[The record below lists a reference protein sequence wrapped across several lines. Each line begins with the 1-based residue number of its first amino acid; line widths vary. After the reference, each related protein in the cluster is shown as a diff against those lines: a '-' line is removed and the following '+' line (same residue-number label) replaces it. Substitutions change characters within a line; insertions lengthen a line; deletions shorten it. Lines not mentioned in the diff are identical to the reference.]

1 MRHLLQINT
10 SLFGEGGQSTT
21 LASEFVSRW
30 KDAHPG
36 GAVTVRNAS
45 GDAIPHLTGERFAAF
60 LAKPESRTAEQQAI
74 AGFSDMLIE
83 EIRRA
88 DTIVLGL
95 PLYNF
100 GVPSSLKA
108 YFDHIARAG
117 ITFRYTE
124 KGPEGLLTGKKVY
137 VFAAR
142 GGQYA
147 GTPLDSQTNFVR
159 DFLAFLGMRD
169 VEFIYAEGLAMGD
182 ASKTASLARAREVIE
197 TIRNAS
203 REQPYVVNPA
213 VNPAANLATA
223 A

>member
-1 MRHLLQINT
+1 MKQLLQINT

-21 LASEFVSRW
+21 LANEFVSQW
-30 KDAHPG
+30 KDSHPDG
-36 GAVTVRNAS
+36 VVSVRNAA

-60 LAKPESRTAEQQAI
+60 LAKPEARTPEQQAI
-74 AGFSDMLIE
+74 AGFSDALIE

-88 DTIVLGL
+88 DTVVIGL

-117 ITFRYTE
+117 ISFRYTE
-124 KGPEGLLTGKKVY
+124 KGPEGLLTGKKVF
-137 VFAAR
+137 VFATR

-147 GTPLDSQTNFVR
+147 GTPLDSQTQFVR
-159 DFLAFLGMRD
+159 NFLAFLGMQD

-182 ASKTASLARAREVIE
+182 SSKSASLAKAREAIE
-197 TIRNAS
+197 QIRNAA
-203 REQPYVVNPA
+203 RAQPFVVNPA
-213 VNPAANLATA
+213 VNLAAA
-223 A
+223 

>member
-21 LASEFVSRW
+21 LANEFVRAW
-30 KDAHPG
+30 QETHPQG
-36 GAVTVRNAS
+36 IVIQRNAS
-45 GDAIPHLTGERFAAF
+45 GDAIPHLTGERFTAF
-60 LAKPESRTAEQQAI
+60 LAKPEARTPEQQAF
-74 AGFSDMLIE
+74 AGFSESLIE
-83 EIRRA
+83 ELRRA

-124 KGPEGLLTGKKVY
+124 NGPQGLLTGKKVY
-137 VFAAR
+137 VFATR

-159 DFLAFLGMRD
+159 DFLAFLGMKD

-182 ASKTASLARAREVIE
+182 ASKTASLAKAREVIE
-197 TIRNAS
+197 GIRNAS
-203 REQPYVVNPA
+203 REQPYA
-213 VNPAANLATA
+213 VNLAVAA
-223 A
+223 

>member
-21 LASEFVSRW
+21 LASEFVNSW
-30 KDAHPG
+30 KDAHPDG
-36 GAVTVRNAS
+36 VVTVRNAS

-117 ITFRYTE
+117 ITFRYTD

-159 DFLAFLGMRD
+159 DFLAFVGMRD

-197 TIRNAS
+197 AIRNAS
-203 REQPYVVNPA
+203 REQPYVVNPV
-213 VNPAANLATA
+213 VNPAVNLATA

>member
-1 MRHLLQINT
+1 MKHLLQINT

-21 LASEFVSRW
+21 LANEFVSQW
-30 KDAHPG
+30 KDSHPDG
-36 GAVTVRNAS
+36 VVSVRNAA

-60 LAKPESRTAEQQAI
+60 LAKPEARPPEQQAI
-74 AGFSDMLIE
+74 AGFSDALIE

-88 DTIVLGL
+88 DTIVIGL

-137 VFAAR
+137 VFATR

-147 GTPLDSQTNFVR
+147 GTPMDSQTNFVR
-159 DFLAFLGMRD
+159 DFLAFIGMKD

-182 ASKTASLARAREVIE
+182 ASKAASLAKAREVIE

-203 REQPYVVNPA
+203 REQPFVVNATPSL
-213 VNPAANLATA
+213 AAA